1 MGRALELSFIALIV
15 IIVAFAI
22 VPWVFAR
29 STKAKR
35 RWGDSIQKGEAP
47 PLEPRDWAGRTPADP
62 DYQSTTAYRKD
73 S

>member
-15 IIVAFAI
+15 IIVAFAV

-35 RWGDSIQKGEAP
+35 RWGDSVQRGDIP
-47 PLEPRDWAGRTPADP
+47 PPPPRAEEDVDGP
-62 DYQSTTAYRKD
+62 DGPHNRPTI
-73 S
+73 